1 MANNEGK
8 SVEQRIVDLYENDN
22 IVRSIVSYRV
32 QKYLGGNYIRNESG
46 IVARI
51 IRDSTK
57 EILFDIMAAYKK
69 LYNDKVQAESKVRMN
84 LPLPS
89 IIIINISGNGSPSM
103 N

>member
-1 MANNEGK
+1 MADNEGK
-8 SVEQRIVDLYENDN
+8 SVEQKIIDLYENDN

-32 QKYLGGNYIRNESG
+32 QKYLRGNYVRNESG
-46 IVARI
+46 IVTRI

-57 EILFDIMAAYKK
+57 EILFDTMMAYRK
-69 LYNDKVQAESKVRMN
+69 LYNDKIQAESKIHMN

-89 IIIINISGNGSPSM
+89 IVIINIDGNGSPSM